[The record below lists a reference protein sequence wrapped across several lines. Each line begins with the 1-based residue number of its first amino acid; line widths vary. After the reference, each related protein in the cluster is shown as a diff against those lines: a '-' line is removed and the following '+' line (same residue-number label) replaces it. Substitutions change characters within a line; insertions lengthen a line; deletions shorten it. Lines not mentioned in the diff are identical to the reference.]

1 LNGFI
6 IDFSNSLYNYTNL
19 KKLIYE
25 WIYNVIMLL
34 MNVKLSYIIING

>member
-1 LNGFI
+1 MIDELKTQEKVTILNGFI

-25 WIYNVIMLL
+25 
-34 MNVKLSYIIING
+34 